1 MNRPKTHNSVSA
13 FTAKCRLQQSR
24 FRESINE
31 PMGVGPWKT
40 SKNLQI
46 SMIKD
51 GEVTGKNFVDR
62 YTFDY
67 AKMRVRKKLKN
78 ETIDEYRLFNN
89 LLSSQPMAF
98 NLFCPLRHM
107 LEERMNDAVTLIFST
122 IFPQFDIAYV
132 TEIELEYLHE
142 DIENYL
148 NDKTAM
154 DVIVRFFDSQNNS
167 CFIAIETKYTDV
179 LGSNSARN
187 KESQKKLI
195 RQLKYFKPEAE
206 LALINDEKEISQ
218 IYRNFLLSECYRI
231 KENAYES
238 YSLVLSPANHPTT
251 DAEVHSLQ
259 DELLP
264 EYQYKIGSIT
274 LEQFVETAIELCP
287 KANVEPFLWFGK
299 RYLEN
304 I

>member
-1 MNRPKTHNSVSA
+1 
-13 FTAKCRLQQSR
+13 
-24 FRESINE
+24 
-31 PMGVGPWKT
+31 MGVGPWKT

-51 GEVTGKNFVDR
+51 GEVTGKNFVDN
-62 YTFDY
+62 YAFDY
-67 AKMRVRKKLKN
+67 AKMRVRTKLKN

-107 LEERMNDAVTLIFST
+107 LEEGMNDVVTLIFST
-122 IFPQFDIAYV
+122 IFPQFDIADV

-154 DVIVRFFDSQNNS
+154 DAIVRFLDSQNNP

-187 KESQKKLI
+187 KEYQKKLI
-195 RQLKYFKPEAE
+195 KQLKYFKPEAE
-206 LALINDEKEISQ
+206 LALINDEKGISQ
-218 IYRNFLLSECYRI
+218 IYRNFLLSECYRL
-231 KENAYES
+231 KENAYEC
-238 YSLVLSPANHPTT
+238 YSLVLSPAHHPTT
-251 DAEVHSLQ
+251 DAEVHSLR

-274 LEQFVETAIELCP
+274 LEQFVETAIEQCP
-287 KANVEPFLWFGK
+287 EAYVAPFVWFRK